1 MFGRPMNPLASELNR
16 TIERCSPDV
25 FALLSERGKRLFWP
39 RGILFQSAEAR
50 EKAHRFNATIGE
62 ATEGGAPMSVASVVA
77 HLGDVSAADALRYAP
92 AQGKPDLRRAWREK
106 LLAENPALRGRTFG
120 DPIVTSAITHGLSLV
135 GDLFVNP
142 GDWVVLPDMLWD
154 NYLLAFETSYQGEI
168 RTYPAYDA
176 SGRFNAPGL
185 GAALAQAPGKAIA
198 ILNFPNN
205 PTGYMPGRAEVE
217 AIREELLRAAEAGTR
232 ILAVVDD
239 AYFGLVY
246 DESALDESPFGYLAN
261 IHPRILTIK
270 LDAATKELFVWGLRC
285 GFLSYGPPPIDEP
298 EPLLAALEKKTMG
311 AIRAAVSNSPAISQS
326 IVLKALRSPSLAS
339 ERAAKLDTL
348 RARAQK
354 VREEVYRLE
363 YEPSWAVHPF
373 NAGYFMC
380 IRVKGVGAERLRV
393 HLLERHGIG
402 VIAFGESDIRIAF
415 SCLELADIAPLFASL
430 HGAIRDLRH

>member
-1 MFGRPMNPLASELNR
+1 MNPLAIELNR

-62 ATEGGAPMSVASVVA
+62 ATEGSAPMSVPSVVA
-77 HLGDVSAADALRYAP
+77 HLGDVSPADALRYAP

-106 LLAENPALRGRTFG
+106 LLADNPAMRGRVFG
-120 DPIVTSAITHGLSLV
+120 DPIVTSAITHGLSIV

-142 GDWVVLPDMLWD
+142 GDVVLLPDMLWD
-154 NYLLAFETSYQGEI
+154 NYLLAYETSFQAEV
-168 RTYPAYDA
+168 RTYPTYVG
-176 SGRFNAPGL
+176 GRFNAAGL
-185 GAALAQAPGKAIA
+185 GAALERTPGKAIV

-205 PTGYMPGRAEVE
+205 PTGYMPGLAEVE
-217 AIREELLRAAEAGTR
+217 AIRDVLLRAANAGTR
-232 ILAVVDD
+232 ILAVIDD

-246 DESALDESPFGYLAN
+246 DDSALSESPFGYLAN
-261 IHPRILTIK
+261 LHPKILSIK

-285 GFLSYGPPPIDEP
+285 GFLAYGPPPVDEA
-298 EPLLAALEKKTMG
+298 EALLAALEKKTMG

-326 IVLKALRSPSLAS
+326 IVLKALRSPTLKSEREAKLKTLS
-339 ERAAKLDTL
+339 ERA
-348 RARAQK
+348 RK
-354 VREEVYRLE
+354 VREEVYRPE
-363 YEPSWAVHPF
+363 YQQSWDVHPF

-380 IRVKGVGAERLRV
+380 IRVKGVGAEKLRL
-393 HLLERHGIG
+393 HLLERYGIG

-415 SCLELADIAPLFASL
+415 SCLEQADVAPLFESL
-430 HGAIRDLRH
+430 HSAVQDLRR